1 MSKNNIDTLLYR
13 ALNGDIRAISKL
25 LTIIEF
31 PADHDIETISSIM
44 RNLMNRG
51 GKAHIIGVTGS
62 PGVGKSTL
70 ISKLI
75 SLFRDRNE
83 RVAVLSIDPSSPF
96 TLGSFMG
103 NRIRMQSH
111 SLDPN
116 VFIRSTA
123 TRGVTGGLSP
133 SSVLLI
139 EAFDGLGFDKIII
152 ESVGVGQTDVDIIN
166 VSHTVINVLMPGAG
180 DEIQAMK
187 AGIMEIGDIY
197 VVNKSDKPEADLVY
211 RQLTEIIRSSKY
223 KSKYGWVPKVVK
235 VSSIM
240 GHGISELGDI
250 IDEHRKFLI
259 DRGSFSD
266 IIIHRRVYSV
276 ELILKYIIEEKIR
289 KDLKKDGSDILD
301 KVVSGNI
308 DPYTASLTI
317 YNKLAKTC

>member
-1 MSKNNIDTLLYR
+1 MYSINDILSR
-13 ALNGDIRAISKL
+13 AFNGDLRAISRL

-31 PADHDIETISSIM
+31 PADYSPEVISEIM
-44 RNLMNRG
+44 KNLMNRG
-51 GKAHIIGVTGS
+51 GRAHVIGITGS

-75 SLFRDRNE
+75 GAFRKNNNKI
-83 RVAVLSIDPSSPF
+83 AVLSIDPSSPF

-123 TRGVTGGLSP
+123 TRGVLGGLSP
-133 SSVLLI
+133 SAVLLL
-139 EAFDGLGFDKIII
+139 EAFDGLGFDKILI
-152 ESVGVGQTDVDIIN
+152 ESVGVGQTDVDIMN
-166 VSHTVINVLMPGAG
+166 VSHTIINVVMPGAG

-211 RQLTEIIRSSKY
+211 RQLSEIIRSSKY
-223 KSKYGWVPKVVK
+223 KSKYGWIPKVLK

-240 GHGISELGDI
+240 GYG
-250 IDEHRKFLI
+250 IDELTSIIEEHKGFLI
-259 DRGSFSD
+259 KNDTYRD
-266 IIIHRRVYSV
+266 IVAHRRIYSI
-276 ELILKYIIEEKIR
+276 ELILKYVIEEKIR
-289 KDLKKDGSDILD
+289 KSLKDSGKDIIDSVINGD
-301 KVVSGNI
+301 I
-308 DPYTASLTI
+308 DPYTASLI
-317 YNKLAKTC
+317 LYNRLNKCEKH